1 MDCHPELWLMIF
13 LMLLF
18 CPSHLLRMI
27 HQSYK
32 LLSTDHVLWNFGNFI
47 HKLLPL
53 AFNLNLHR
61 LTTDKLILM
70 KELSNGGG
78 TFIFMGFISDHLL
91 KYSMQTT
98 KSLKPS
104 TSGKLY
110 MSIPICCITSVLMG
124 MLWSSLDIL
133 FHFSLLLTLLAFLN
147 QFFDIAF
154 DLVPENLFQIFC
166 IVESLSIVQSLA
178 LAVFES
184 CPNPLW
190 TSIII
195 VCCRSVEEI
204 TSFAFIY
211 IRCP

>member
-53 AFNLNLHR
+53 VFNLNLHP
-61 LTTDKLILM
+61 LTTYNLILM

-78 TFIFMGFISDHLL
+78 TFIFISDHLL

-110 MSIPICCITSVLMG
+110 MSIPICYITSVLIG

-133 FHFSLLLTLLAFLN
+133 FHFSLVLTLLAFLN
-147 QFFDIAF
+147 QFFGIAF
-154 DLVPENLFQIFC
+154 NLAPEKFVSNLLYCWIPFH
-166 IVESLSIVQSLA
+166 STK
-178 LAVFES
+178 
-184 CPNPLW
+184 PLL
-190 TSIII
+190 
-195 VCCRSVEEI
+195 
-204 TSFAFIY
+204 
-211 IRCP
+211 